1 MAMTS
6 YMPAVLSNGFERQI
20 DRLFEE
26 TLRALGTSTGGWTP
40 AANAWE
46 DENGFYVQL
55 ALPGWEQ
62 KDIAVEV
69 DNHVLSVKGK
79 RSDESASA
87 RKFYVQEIVDG
98 AFARVFRLPTS
109 VNQEKASA
117 THKDGL
123 LTIAFPKR
131 EEAKRR
137 QIMIEG

>member
-1 MAMTS
+1 MTN
-6 YMPAVLSNGFERQI
+6 YLPNVMSNGFERQI

-26 TLRALGTSTGGWTP
+26 TLRALGTSHGAWTP

-46 DENGFYVQL
+46 DENGFYVQM

-69 DNHVLSVKGK
+69 NNQVLSVKGK
-79 RSDESASA
+79 RNEESATSQ
-87 RKFYVQEIVDG
+87 KFYVHEIADSE
-98 AFARVFRLPTS
+98 FARLFRLPAS

-117 THKDGL
+117 THKHGL
-123 LTIAFPKR
+123 LTISFPKR

-137 QIMIEG
+137 QIMIEGA

>member
-1 MAMTS
+1 MTS
-6 YMPAVLSNGFERQI
+6 YLPGVRSNGFERQI

-26 TLRALGTSTGGWTP
+26 TLRAMGTSDGGWTP

-46 DENGFYVQL
+46 DENGFYVQM
-55 ALPGWEQ
+55 ALPGWDQ

-69 DNHVLSVKGK
+69 NNQLLSVKGK
-79 RSDESASA
+79 RSDEQASC
-87 RKFYVQEIVDG
+87 RKFYVHEIVDG
-98 AFARVFRLPTS
+98 EFARLFRVPTS

-117 THKDGL
+117 THKHGL

-137 QIMIEG
+137 QITIEGA

>member
-1 MAMTS
+1 MTS
-6 YMPAVLSNGFERQI
+6 YLPNVMSNGFEGQI
-20 DRLFEE
+20 DRLFDE
-26 TLRALGTSTGGWTP
+26 TLRALGASDRAWTP

-46 DENGFYVQL
+46 DDNGFYVQL

-69 DNHVLSVKGK
+69 NNQVLSVKGK
-79 RSDESASA
+79 RSDESSSSK
-87 RKFYVQEIVDG
+87 KFYVQEIVNG
-98 AFARVFRLPTS
+98 QFARLFRLPTS

-117 THKDGL
+117 THKHGL

-137 QIMIEG
+137 QIMIEGA